1 MVRQRMRPLLYRR
14 RRDTAVRL
22 LLALFL
28 FRAYI
33 PIGFMPADGAPFLL
47 QICPVGMQ
55 ASMPAHHMHH
65 DMGSHSHFENCP
77 FGSAPGVGPIS
88 QFLAFQPPGPIVSP
102 PMAAPDSP
110 RLGARL
116 PRAHPPRGPPN
127 LA

>member
-1 MVRQRMRPLLYRR
+1 MHPALHRR

-33 PIGFMPADGAPFLL
+33 PIGFMPADGTPFLL

-55 ASMPAHHMHH
+55 ASMPAPQMHH
-65 DMGSHSHFENCP
+65 DMGGHNTHFENCP
-77 FGSAPGVGPIS
+77 FGSAPGAGPIS
-88 QFLAFQPPGPIVSP
+88 QLLAYQPSAAIASP
-102 PMAAPDSP
+102 ALAAAEAIRPAQ
-110 RLGARL
+110 RLQRV
-116 PRAHPPRGPPN
+116 HQPRGPPS